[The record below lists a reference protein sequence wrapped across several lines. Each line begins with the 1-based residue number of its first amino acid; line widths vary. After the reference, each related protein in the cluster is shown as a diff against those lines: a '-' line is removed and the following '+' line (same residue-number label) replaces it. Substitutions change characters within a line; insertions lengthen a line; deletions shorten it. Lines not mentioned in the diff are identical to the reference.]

1 MNEDLDSQLSAMFD
15 DELPASQCELL
26 ARRLARDPEL
36 KASWARYAIIG
47 AAIRGEPGVRFEGS
61 VAQRVSAALASEPPL
76 VATPAADRPSGEGKT
91 APPRWW
97 KPVAGVAVAASVA
110 GLCILWLRDQTPVGQ
125 VPLVAQTA
133 VTAGTAAA
141 PPEPDSYVVPVPVD
155 RPIAVPVAE
164 LANYVVAH
172 SEFSTPL
179 SRRNILSALV
189 ASEPGTP
196 GEYDESEDE
205 FEDWGGDAVQAP

>member
-36 KASWARYAIIG
+36 KERWAHYAPLG
-47 AAIRGEPGVRFEGS
+47 AATRGEPGTRSRGT
-61 VAQRVSAALASEPPL
+61 VAQRAGRAPPWKPPL
-76 VATPAADRPSGEGKT
+76 VITRASGRPAATGT
-91 APPRWW
+91 TPPRWW

-110 GLCILWLRDQTPVGQ
+110 GLSILWLRDQTPVGQ
-125 VPLVAQTA
+125 VPLAAQTS
-133 VTAGTAAA
+133 VTVGTPTA
-141 PPEPDSYVVPVPVD
+141 PPEPDSYVVPVPVE

-189 ASEPGTP
+189 ASESGTP

-205 FEDWGGDAVQAP
+205 FEDWGGDAIQAP